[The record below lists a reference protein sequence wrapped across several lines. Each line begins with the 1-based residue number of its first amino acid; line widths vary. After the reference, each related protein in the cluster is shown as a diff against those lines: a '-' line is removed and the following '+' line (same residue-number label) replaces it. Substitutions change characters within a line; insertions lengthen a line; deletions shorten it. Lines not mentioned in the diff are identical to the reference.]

1 MPKTRAKNK
10 SPASKSGTSPAKK
23 SKIMTKETD
32 LETPCFI
39 VDMEKERIIL
49 LKKVPWAGNSYFRP
63 SLNDSKKVRN
73 NCTKMAKTAKDV
85 NCGLRAHMKT
95 HKTLEI
101 GQLMAPDKKKI
112 TVSTLSEAEF
122 FADGTDDLELDHSKA
137 YSLTQ
142 VLRRVGNKYL
152 ILFGHIHLKRIR

>member
-23 SKIMTKETD
+23 SKIMMKESD
-32 LETPCFI
+32 LDTPCLI
-39 VDMEKERIIL
+39 VDMEKEWIIKFKNWSMDRKFQL
-49 LKKVPWAGNSYFRP
+49 PSRNFRP
-63 SLNDSKKVRN
+63 TLHDSRKVRN

-101 GQLMAPDKKKI
+101 GQLMSPDKKKI

-122 FADGTDDLELDHSKA
+122 FADGTDDLELDHSNLE
-137 YSLTQ
+137 SL
-142 VLRRVGNKYL
+142 
-152 ILFGHIHLKRIR
+152 

>member
-1 MPKTRAKNK
+1 M
-10 SPASKSGTSPAKK
+10 
-23 SKIMTKETD
+23 KETD

-39 VDMEKERIIL
+39 IDMEKERIIL
-49 LKKVPWAGNSYFRP
+49 LKKVPWLEIPISKYQNSYFQASKFQP
-63 SLNDSKKVRN
+63 SLHDSKKVRN

-101 GQLMAPDKKKI
+101 GKLMAPDKKKI

-122 FADGTDDLELDHSKA
+122 FADGTDDPDLDI
-137 YSLTQ
+137 YP
-142 VLRRVGNKYL
+142 GW
-152 ILFGHIHLKRIR
+152 